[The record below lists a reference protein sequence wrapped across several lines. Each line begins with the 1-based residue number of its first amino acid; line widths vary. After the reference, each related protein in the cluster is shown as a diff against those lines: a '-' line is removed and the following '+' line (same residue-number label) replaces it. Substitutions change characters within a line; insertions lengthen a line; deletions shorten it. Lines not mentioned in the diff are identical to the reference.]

1 MDTYAQYA
9 ESNSLQTRV
18 NIFRVGKKARN
29 SLLFVVLFFFFF
41 LNDGSLS
48 NILEALPLGNSREE
62 QGKQ

>member
-29 SLLFVVLFFFFF
+29 SLLFVVLVFFF
-41 LNDGSLS
+41 LNDGSFS

>member
-29 SLLFVVLFFFFF
+29 SLLFVVLFFFF
-41 LNDGSLS
+41 S
-48 NILEALPLGNSREE
+48 E
-62 QGKQ
+62 

>member
-29 SLLFVVLFFFFF
+29 SLLCFVVLFFF
-41 LNDGSLS
+41 LNDGSFS
-48 NILEALPLGNSREE
+48 NILEALPLGNSRED